1 MSGSGDECT
10 VIVRLARGLRKGSIP
25 AALKIGE
32 AFLLVILGL
41 YIVKVCI
48 LIAGIYEGY
57 GRPYV
62 SLFMFL
68 VEILMLTVTT
78 DSVLAIMSKRPK
90 AWKKVVRASFLL
102 VVFNIVAWLGFSK
115 STAVGFVAFNP
126 AIVTPLSLII
136 LLMMFTRPIRSYYIP
151 LMEDDKPL
159 VSWVKYAFLFPLYT
173 AEGYR
178 IMYDQDPTTANH
190 LLTDG
195 TIENRRSVPGVDR

>member
-25 AALKIGE
+25 VALKFGE

-41 YIVKVCI
+41 YIVKVCV
-48 LIAGIYEGY
+48 LVTGMYEDY

-68 VEILMLTVTT
+68 VEIVMMVVTT
-78 DSVLAIMSKRPK
+78 DSALAIMSKRPK

-102 VVFNIVAWLGFSK
+102 AIFNIVAWLGLSQ

-136 LLMMFTRPIRSYYIP
+136 LVMMFTRPIRSYYVP
-151 LMEDDKPL
+151 LMEEDMPL
-159 VSWVKYAFLFPLYT
+159 VNWVKYAFLTPLYT

-178 IMYDQDPTTANH
+178 IMYDDS
-190 LLTDG
+190 
-195 TIENRRSVPGVDR
+195 R